1 MTSFERLVAII
12 SVLRAP
18 GGCPWDIMQTFES
31 LQPHIIEEAYELAQS
46 MADGDMQNLK
56 EELGDVLL
64 HVVMLSNMASEKNA
78 FNIQDVIKD
87 VTKKM
92 IHRHPHVF
100 FKNDDINT
108 AEEVEGQWDKIKAK
122 ESPQAA
128 LFDSI
133 PKALPALTKA
143 QKTQRRADKQGFG
156 WDNVNGAIEKLDEEI
171 TELKAECQSK
181 NMSAAAIED
190 ELGDVLFSVVNVA
203 RHLDVNAEAA
213 LQNCIDK
220 FQNRFLTMQTLMAK
234 DNKTLSGLSLA
245 EKEVYWDNAKQKLA
259 VEKKG

>member
-12 SVLRAP
+12 KVLRSP
-18 GGCPWDIMQTFES
+18 GGCPWDIEQTFQS

-46 MADGDMQNLK
+46 MADGDMQSLR

-64 HVVMLSNMASEKNA
+64 HVVMLSNMAAEKQA
-78 FNIQDVIKD
+78 FNVKDVIDD

-100 FKNDDINT
+100 FKNEGIRT
-108 AEEVEGQWDKIKAK
+108 AEDVEGQWDKIKA
-122 ESPQAA
+122 EDSSAEA
-128 LFDSI
+128 IFDSI
-133 PKALPALTKA
+133 PNALPALTKA

-156 WDNVNGAIEKLDEEI
+156 WDHVSGAIEKLDEEVA
-171 TELKAECQSK
+171 ELKAECNTNEKSVD
-181 NMSAAAIED
+181 AIED

-213 LQNCIDK
+213 LQRCVEK
-220 FQNRFLTMQTLMAK
+220 FQCRFLLMQSLMAADDK
-234 DNKTLSGLSLA
+234 LLSCLSLA
-245 EKEVYWDNAKQKLA
+245 EKEVYWDNAKRKLA